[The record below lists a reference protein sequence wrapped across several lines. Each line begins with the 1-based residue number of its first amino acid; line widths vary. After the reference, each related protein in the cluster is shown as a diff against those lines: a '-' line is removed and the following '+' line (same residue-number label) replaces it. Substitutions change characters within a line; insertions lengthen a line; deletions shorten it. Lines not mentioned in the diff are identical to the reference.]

1 MLSVYR
7 CLIVV
12 MACIDVCR
20 FSNHNIM
27 FMTAFVRNQAS
38 TY

>member
-1 MLSVYR
+1 MF
-7 CLIVV
+7 
-12 MACIDVCR
+12 AG
-20 FSNHNIM
+20 FQNHNIM